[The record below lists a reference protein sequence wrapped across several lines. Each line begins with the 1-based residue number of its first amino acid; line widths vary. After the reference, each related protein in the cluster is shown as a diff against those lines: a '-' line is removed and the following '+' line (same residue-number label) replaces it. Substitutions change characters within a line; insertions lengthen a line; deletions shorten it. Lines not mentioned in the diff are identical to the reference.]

1 MEISVDAHLTG
12 VDSSVGFMGTVVGI
26 DVFCGKSLD
35 VDESSLG
42 ARRGI
47 IVGVYV
53 LGDNVKMHLKQ
64 LAY

>member
-1 MEISVDAHLTG
+1 MEISVDAHLADI
-12 VDSSVGFMGTVVGI
+12 DSSVGFMATVVGI
-26 DVFCGKSLD
+26 DVVWGKSLD

-53 LGDNVKMHLKQ
+53 LGDNVKVHLQQ

>member
-26 DVFCGKSLD
+26 DVFWGKSLD
-35 VDESSLG
+35 VNESSLG